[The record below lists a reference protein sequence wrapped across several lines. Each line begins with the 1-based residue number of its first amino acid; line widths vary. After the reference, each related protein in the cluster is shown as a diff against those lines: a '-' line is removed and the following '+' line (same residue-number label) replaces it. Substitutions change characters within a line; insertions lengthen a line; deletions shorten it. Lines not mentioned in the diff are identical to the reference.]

1 MTMKSHLG
9 MKPSALRWLPQTNVV
24 GTPYLERMPDGIRAL
39 ESIETHSA
47 DDWLRVS
54 VSFHDRLPS
63 WQDMCKVKVTC
74 CGQRREAY
82 IVLPPTD
89 RYVND
94 HPHVLHTRCM
104 VDGPVLPDFHGI
116 GPFGRMTL

>member
-63 WQDMCKVKVTC
+63 WQDMREVKVTC

-82 IVLPPTD
+82 RVLPPTD

-94 HPHVLHTRCM
+94 HPYVLHTRCM
-104 VDGPVLPDFHGI
+104 VDGPVLPDFRRI